1 MKMFIKITLLLVFVA
16 AIHGHAYT
24 GDYCGEDDECY
35 QLQPNG
41 KVVFTQSIGKEKTQS
56 LGTYVNT
63 DNIFYITITEPAN
76 KNSFMAS
83 YKKER
88 NAALDE
94 SVAVECSIIEFG
106 DPISGNDYE
115 TARRGKRFPNT
126 QQGLNE
132 CKKYVNQHNWYIKSQ
147 RQGIN
152 ATKYSDE
159 LFEQFSGYYI
169 LVENSLNKLGRSCEP
184 VGIYTK
190 KGAEKAVFSLG
201 SEQLCL
207 CNRIHA
213 KCDGNIY
220 DVFEYKC
227 ENDTL
232 IMTEQR
238 LAKSKLSKQKL
249 NETAKKIDP
258 NFSKQIDGLLANNK
272 NIKLGGIQVSSS
284 TKHGTDCKEEVGSS
298 TKSGSGSGGTGGLL
312 GGSSGGLGTKTK
324 GSLKAPSARD
334 IDMGSDASRSKAEIM
349 AVVNARM
356 PDIENIYNKYLK
368 LKSGF
373 SGKVTLK
380 FTIASSG
387 DIVSISIVS
396 STTNYD
402 EFDNAI
408 KDQVSKW
415 KWKQIKSGDTTPTI
429 PFNFAE

>member
-1 MKMFIKITLLLVFVA
+1 MKPFIKITLPLVFIA
-16 AIHGHAYT
+16 AIHGHTYT

-56 LGTYVNT
+56 LGTYTNT
-63 DNIFYITITEPAN
+63 DNIFYITVAEPAN
-76 KNSFMAS
+76 RNSFMAS

-94 SVAVECSIIEFG
+94 SVAVECSVIEFG
-106 DPISGNDYE
+106 DPISGKDYE
-115 TARRGKRFPNT
+115 PARRGKRFPNT

-152 ATKYSDE
+152 AMKYSDE
-159 LFEQFSGYYI
+159 LFYQFSGYYV
-169 LVENSLNKLGRSCEP
+169 LVENSLNKLDRFCDP

-190 KGAEKAVFSLG
+190 KGAEKSVFSLG

-232 IMTEQR
+232 IITEQG
-238 LAKSKLSKQKL
+238 LAKHKLSKQKL
-249 NETAKKIDP
+249 NETAKKVDP
-258 NFSKQIDGLLANNK
+258 NFSKQIEGLFANNNK
-272 NIKLGGIQVSSS
+272 IKSGAIQGSSS
-284 TKHGTDCKEEVGSS
+284 IKHGTDCKEKENSS
-298 TKSGSGSGGTGGLL
+298 TKSGSGGMGGLL
-312 GGSSGGLGTKTK
+312 GGGGGFIGKK
-324 GSLKAPSARD
+324 SKDGVKAPNARD

-368 LKSGF
+368 LKPGF

-380 FTIASSG
+380 FTIAPSG

>member
-1 MKMFIKITLLLVFVA
+1 MKPFIKITLPLVFVA

-63 DNIFYITITEPAN
+63 DNIFYITINEPAN

-94 SVAVECSIIEFG
+94 SVAVECMVIEFG
-106 DPISGNDYE
+106 DPISGSDYE
-115 TARRGKRFPNT
+115 PARRGKRFPNT

-159 LFEQFSGYYI
+159 LFEQFSGYYV
-169 LVENSLNKLGRSCEP
+169 LVENSLNKLGHSCEP
-184 VGIYTK
+184 VGAYTK
-190 KGAEKAVFSLG
+190 KGAEKSVFSLG

-238 LAKSKLSKQKL
+238 LAKNKLSKQKL
-249 NETAKKIDP
+249 NETVMKVEP
-258 NFSKQIDGLLANNK
+258 NFRKQIEGLRVNNNK
-272 NIKLGGIQVSSS
+272 IELGGIQGNSSI
-284 TKHGTDCKEEVGSS
+284 KHGTDCREEAGSS
-298 TKSGSGSGGTGGLL
+298 TKSGSGSGGLL
-312 GGSSGGLGTKTK
+312 GGSSGGIGNRYKK
-324 GSLKAPSARD
+324 R
-334 IDMGSDASRSKAEIM
+334 
-349 AVVNARM
+349 
-356 PDIENIYNKYLK
+356 
-368 LKSGF
+368 
-373 SGKVTLK
+373 
-380 FTIASSG
+380 
-387 DIVSISIVS
+387 
-396 STTNYD
+396 
-402 EFDNAI
+402 
-408 KDQVSKW
+408 
-415 KWKQIKSGDTTPTI
+415 
-429 PFNFAE
+429 